1 MIGSDGENLF
11 EGMPQVHVRA
21 GRLRGAMLRNLGLE
35 SSILGVM
42 LRDLGLESVILRLK
56 P

>member
-1 MIGSDGENLF
+1 
-11 EGMPQVHVRA
+11 
-21 GRLRGAMLRNLGLE
+21 MLRDLGLE